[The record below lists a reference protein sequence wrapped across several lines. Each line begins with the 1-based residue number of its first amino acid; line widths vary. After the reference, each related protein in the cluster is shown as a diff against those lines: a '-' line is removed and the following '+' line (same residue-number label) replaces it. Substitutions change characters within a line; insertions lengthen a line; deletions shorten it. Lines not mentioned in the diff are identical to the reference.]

1 MYKFHKQKT
10 MYSSEGLPK
19 LHLKRTELVDKII
32 EMSEENRTVHISAP
46 PFSGKSSISEL
57 LCER

>member
-1 MYKFHKQKT
+1 MNKFRKQT

-19 LHLKRTELVDKII
+19 LHVKRTELVDKII
-32 EMSEENRTVHISAP
+32 EMSEENRTVLIWAP

-57 LCER
+57 LRER